1 MAYATH
7 NGARQ
12 DTDKLIFPSP
22 WSYIFMSLWIAGAI
36 AASIALTV
44 HWTSCGLCDPIR
56 FRSIVIRCRTRSS
69 AGPG

>member
-1 MAYATH
+1 MSYFNNPYEIMAYATH

-12 DTDKLIFPSP
+12 DTDKLIFSSP

-44 HWTSCGLCDPIR
+44 HW
-56 FRSIVIRCRTRSS
+56 V
-69 AGPG
+69 